1 MYLKLIMGSTNC
13 TVIKHVMFVDY
24 DVILVYFHPPTL
36 TLRAF
41 SYFILKNACLH
52 RAQWAHK
59 LVLRLIFRTFR
70 CGGHHIDVDWN
81 GCEANSVLL
90 HVLAVANFGENKP
103 FKCMFFL
110 SHS

>member
-1 MYLKLIMGSTNC
+1 MSLRETAQQDTGNWEQLI
-13 TVIKHVMFVDY
+13 V
-24 DVILVYFHPPTL
+24 
-36 TLRAF
+36 
-41 SYFILKNACLH
+41 
-52 RAQWAHK
+52 AQWAHK